1 MTDKIVAFSTC
12 GSLQEARAVAHALVE
27 ARLAACVNIV
37 PGVTSIYRW
46 KGAVEEASE
55 LLLVIK
61 TRAELIQELTAKL
74 REVHSYEV
82 PELIALP
89 IYGGL
94 PDYLSWIGAETGCL
108 GQVDK

>member
-12 GSLQEARAVAHALVE
+12 GSLEEARAVARALVE

-37 PGVTSIYRW
+37 PGVTSTFLW
-46 KGAVEEASE
+46 KGVVEEASE

-61 TRAELIQELTAKL
+61 SRTELMQQLMTKL

-89 IYGGL
+89 VSGGL
-94 PDYLSWIGAETGCL
+94 PDYLAWIDAETGSL
-108 GQVDK
+108 A

>member
-1 MTDKIVAFSTC
+1 MTDKIVAFSTG
-12 GSLQEARAVAHALVE
+12 GSLEEARAVANALVE

-46 KGAVEEASE
+46 KGTVEEASE

-61 TRAELIQELTAKL
+61 TKAELIQELTAKL

-89 IYGGL
+89 VYGGL
-94 PDYLSWIGAETGCL
+94 PDYLAWIGSETGSP
-108 GQVDK
+108 GRVDK

>member
-1 MTDKIVAFSTC
+1 MADKIVAFSTC
-12 GSLQEARAVAHALVE
+12 GSLEEARAVAHALVE

-37 PGVTSIYRW
+37 PGVTSTYRW
-46 KGAVEEASE
+46 KGVVEEASE

-74 REVHSYEV
+74 RQVHSYEV

-89 IYGGL
+89 VSSGL
-94 PDYLSWIGAETGCL
+94 PDYLAWIGAETGSL
-108 GQVDK
+108 AQSDE